1 MAVDPINRYNIGMYT
16 EGLKNNTDGSL
27 GIYIQN
33 ANPGPDPTENQTGY
47 QQQSSFYLVLRTYEP
62 SEQNILMEHG
72 AHHQLS
78 GLGNN

>member
-27 GIYIQN
+27 GIHIQN

-47 QQQSSFYLVLRTYEP
+47 QQQRVHFIQFYVHMNL
-62 SEQNILMEHG
+62 QNRSLMEHG
-72 AHHQLS
+72 AHHQLY